1 MDDVQIKGRSIG
13 NHRIA
18 RLTLLL
24 HAQGGN
30 DGFRLALQRKKSAK
44 LVAAKRIFDYKFKS
58 RSICHRDLFRP
69 ERMRLF
75 EKWDNVTWCC
85 SLRTTAIHFVSVVT
99 TPLLTPC

>member
-44 LVAAKRIFDYKFKS
+44 LVAAKRIFDYKFKYP
-58 RSICHRDLFRP
+58 DLYTVTKK
-69 ERMRLF
+69 RL
-75 EKWDNVTWCC
+75 TIPI
-85 SLRTTAIHFVSVVT
+85 S
-99 TPLLTPC
+99 